1 MEEIGS
7 NIRTGQSLAVVMG
20 AGGMAMAVARR
31 LGNGYRILLSDKDSA
46 HLDRAVSALRSEGHD
61 AFGVPCDVTSADDVR
76 RVADAARVAGPV
88 RALAHVV
95 GVSPSLGDGPTVMR
109 VNLRGP
115 ALTATAFAGV
125 LEPQSAAVFISS
137 LAAHA
142 APLPE
147 ALLDVLDD
155 PLSDHLVERIEE
167 RIGEPLDSTR
177 AYQLSKAALN
187 RLCQRLASSWGKRG
201 LRIVSLSPGIIATPM
216 GAAEFG
222 SEQKLALFRRTP
234 LQREGTMVEISDA
247 VEFLLSEK
255 ASFISGTDL
264 LVDGGLA
271 AAAKFVDQNS

>member
-20 AGGMAMAVARR
+20 AGGLAMAIARR
-31 LGNGYRILLSDKDSA
+31 LGNSYRILLTDKDSA
-46 HLDRAVSALRSEGHD
+46 HLEGSVSALRSEGHD
-61 AFGVPCDVTSADDVR
+61 AFGIPCDVTSADDVH
-76 RVADAARVAGPV
+76 RVADAAKSVGPV
-88 RALAHVV
+88 GALAHVV

-115 ALTATAFAGV
+115 ALTAAAFAGV
-125 LEPQSAAVFISS
+125 LEPRSAAVFISS

-142 APLPE
+142 SPLPE
-147 ALLDVLDD
+147 DLLGVLDVPLADD
-155 PLSDHLVERIEE
+155 LVERLEE

-187 RLCQRLASSWGKRG
+187 RLCQRLASNWGQRG

-234 LQREGTMVEISDA
+234 LEREGTMVEICDA
-247 VEFLLSEK
+247 VEFLLSER

-271 AAAKFVDQNS
+271 AAAKFGD